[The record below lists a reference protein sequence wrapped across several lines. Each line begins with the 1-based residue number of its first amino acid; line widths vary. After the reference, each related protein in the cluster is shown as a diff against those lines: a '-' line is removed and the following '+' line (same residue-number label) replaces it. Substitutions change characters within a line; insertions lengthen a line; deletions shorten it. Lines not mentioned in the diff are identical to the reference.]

1 MQDRGLPNSDN
12 GDFVSSYLVR
22 YSNDSVPTSKTWL
35 GGRRWCRVWCRSYIS
50 ARHEDTIRAGS
61 ISRVL
66 MSFTGA
72 ARGGVR
78 LAIAVPPP
86 PPSNTMKQPPR
97 ETSSGRRLRLAR
109 AYQSVCLRVTFEILP
124 LSSASV

>member
-35 GGRRWCRVWCRSYIS
+35 GGRRWCCVWCRSYIS
-50 ARHEDTIRAGS
+50 ARHENTIRAGS

-72 ARGGVR
+72 ARAREVGYCR
-78 LAIAVPPP
+78 LEQIRA
-86 PPSNTMKQPPR
+86 PPSAASIEYN
-97 ETSSGRRLRLAR
+97 ETAAAR
-109 AYQSVCLRVTFEILP
+109 NL
-124 LSSASV
+124 

>member
-35 GGRRWCRVWCRSYIS
+35 GGRRWCCVWCRSYIS
-50 ARHEDTIRAGS
+50 ARHENTIRAGS

-78 LAIAVPPP
+78 LAIADLNKYVHLPPP
-86 PPSNTMKQPPR
+86 PPSNTMKQPQR
-97 ETSSGRRLRLAR
+97 ETSNGVAVVGCGSLVPSSRSVSGRD
-109 AYQSVCLRVTFEILP
+109 I
-124 LSSASV
+124 